1 LSPWGGASAT
11 VARPLRSLAVLARH
25 GPSGGGSVSQEV
37 LDRLSGAAARLGMAL
52 QAEERVASR
61 FTPPVPVLDPG
72 GGGIDGVLTLGGDG
86 TLLRGARLAARL
98 GVPVV
103 GVNLGHLGFLT
114 SVPVLDLAV
123 ALEALTRGDYREDR
137 RMTLEAS
144 VVHADGSPG
153 DTFHAV
159 NDVVLHKAGVARVI
173 RVQLSVEAGTLQDDV
188 GSFSGDGVIVAT
200 PTGSTAY
207 SLSAGGPIIS
217 PSVPCLLL
225 TPICPH
231 TLAVR
236 PLVIPAGDVV
246 WIRALDIS
254 EDVILT
260 VDGQVGRALGPG
272 DLVQVRRGRADVGLV
287 RFPGYS
293 FFSTLRRKLNWAVPP
308 RG

>member
-1 LSPWGGASAT
+1 LNSGGGASALL
-11 VARPLRSLAVLARH
+11 APPLRSFVVLARH
-25 GPSGGGSVSQEV
+25 GPAGGGSVSKEV
-37 LDRLSGAAARLGMAL
+37 LERLQATAARLGL
-52 QAEERVASR
+52 LLYAEEEVSR
-61 FTPPVPVLDPG
+61 RFPSPVPELEAG
-72 GGGIDGVLTLGGDG
+72 AAEIDAVLTLGGDG

-103 GVNLGHLGFLT
+103 GINLGHLGFLT
-114 SVPVLDLAV
+114 SVPVADMAG
-123 ALEALTRGDYREDR
+123 ALEALTRGEYRQDR

-144 VVHADGSPG
+144 VVHVDGSPG
-153 DTFHAV
+153 ETFHAV

-173 RVQLSVEAGTLQDDV
+173 RVQLTVEEGSLQDDV

-217 PSVPCLLL
+217 PAVPCLLV

-246 WIRALDIS
+246 GIRALEIS

-260 VDGQVGRALGPG
+260 VDGQVGQSLGPG
-272 DLVQVRRGRADVGLV
+272 DLVQVRRGTADVSLV

-293 FFSTLRRKLNWAVPP
+293 FFATLRRKLNWAAPP